1 MKLSKTLALISIPI
15 LLISIAGL
23 ASAGNRVFFYEH
35 KAAHKIDAD
44 YSTFKEELE
53 KEGYNILRAEVPLS
67 KTVIE
72 DYNPDL
78 IIIPGLSSQLDANE
92 LNAIANFVM
101 KDGKGLFIIG
111 GGQYVNQLLPFGV
124 VVDDVELEDSTDP
137 IVDAGTRQPGTNKNE
152 FVVKAPFSRDDSTVK
167 TLLYKVYEVGFFGGN
182 GIYVSGDSVKPIL
195 TGDWDTS
202 TSTGSFPPGSKP
214 NVAISSR
221 VGKGLVFF
229 ISDDDV
235 LDDTHLDTAMYKYD
249 NLQLGMNVVEWLSIP
264 SDLPD
269 EISVDDLRI
278 MMGELKLDRDELN
291 ETLAETEAERER
303 LSGQNRGL
311 VVQLEETEE
320 EIEKIKGTYFLGQW
334 SVTYS
339 TIVVLVIMLILVSAQ
354 RALARKGKKVVEED
368 VGELGY
374 EFEEGG
380 EEGDLEFGE
389 EIAPPEGEEELDL
402 GEEVPLPEE
411 EAGEPVPEEAVPNE
425 EDTKKKGKKE

>member
-1 MKLSKTLALISIPI
+1 MTLSRTLTLISIPI

-23 ASAGNRVFFYEH
+23 ASAGNRVFFYED
-35 KAAHKIDAD
+35 KAKYTIDSG
-44 YSTFKEELE
+44 YSMFKEELE

-72 DYNPDL
+72 DYDPDV
-78 IIIPGLSSQLDANE
+78 IVIPGLTGQLDSNE
-92 LNAIANFVM
+92 LSAIANFVM
-101 KDGKGLFIIG
+101 RDGGGLFIIG
-111 GGQYVNQLLPFGV
+111 GGEYVNQLLPFGV

-137 IVDAGTRQPGTNKNE
+137 VVDAGTRQPGTNKND

-182 GIYVSGDSVKPIL
+182 GIYVSGDSVKPVL

-229 ISDDDV
+229 ISDDEIM
-235 LDDTHLDTAMYKYD
+235 DDTHLNTAVYKYD

-269 EISVDDLRI
+269 EISIEDLRI
-278 MMGELKLDRDELN
+278 MMGELKLDRDKLN
-291 ETLAETEAERER
+291 ETLAEAESEREQ
-303 LSGQNRGL
+303 LSSQNRGL
-311 VVQLEETEE
+311 VAQLDETEE
-320 EIEKIKGTYFLGQW
+320 EIEEIKGAYFLEQW

-354 RALARKGKKVVEED
+354 RALARKSKKVADED

-374 EFEEGG
+374 EFEEEGG
-380 EEGDLEFGE
+380 EEELEFGE
-389 EIAPPEGEEELDL
+389 EIGPPGTEEELDL
-402 GEEVPLPEE
+402 GEEAPLPEE
-411 EAGEPVPEEAVPNE
+411 PVPKE
-425 EDTKKKGKKE
+425 KGKKK

>member
-1 MKLSKTLALISIPI
+1 MELSKILSLISIPI

-23 ASAGNRVFFYEH
+23 ASAGNRVFFYEDKVSH
-35 KAAHKIDAD
+35 RIDTS
-44 YSTFKEELE
+44 YSMFKEELE

-72 DYNPDL
+72 DYNPDV
-78 IIIPGLSSQLDANE
+78 IIIPGLSSQLDSNE

-101 KDGKGLFIIG
+101 KDGKGLFIVG
-111 GGQYVNQLLPFGV
+111 GGQHVNQLLPFGV
-124 VVDDVELEDSTDP
+124 VVDDVVLEDSTDP

-167 TLLYKVYEVGFFGGN
+167 TLLYKVYEIGFFGGN

-221 VGKGLVFF
+221 VGKGLIFF
-229 ISDDDV
+229 ISDDEI

-269 EISVDDLRI
+269 EISIEDLRI
-278 MMGELKLDRDELN
+278 MMGELKLDRDKLN
-291 ETLAETEAERER
+291 ETLAETESEREQ
-303 LSGQNRGL
+303 LSSQNRGL
-311 VVQLEETEE
+311 VVQLDETEE
-320 EIEKIKGTYFLGQW
+320 EIEKIKDAYFLEQW

-339 TIVVLVIMLILVSAQ
+339 TIVILVIMLILVSAQ
-354 RALARKGKKVVEED
+354 RALARRGKKVVEGE

-374 EFEEGG
+374 EFEEEGG
-380 EEGDLEFGE
+380 EEELEFGE
-389 EIAPPEGEEELDL
+389 EIGPPGAEEELDL
-402 GEEVPLPEE
+402 GEEAPLPEE
-411 EAGEPVPEEAVPNE
+411 VGEAVPEEE
-425 EDTKKKGKKE
+425 GKKK

>member
-1 MKLSKTLALISIPI
+1 MTLSRTLTLISIPI

-23 ASAGNRVFFYEH
+23 ASAGNRVFFYEDKVSH
-35 KAAHKIDAD
+35 RIDTS
-44 YSTFKEELE
+44 YSMFKEELE

-72 DYNPDL
+72 DYNPDV
-78 IIIPGLSSQLDANE
+78 IIIPGLSSQLDSNE

-101 KDGKGLFIIG
+101 KDGKGLFIVG
-111 GGQYVNQLLPFGV
+111 GGQHVNQLLPFGV
-124 VVDDVELEDSTDP
+124 VVDDVVLEDSTDP

-167 TLLYKVYEVGFFGGN
+167 TLLYKVYEIGFFGGN

-221 VGKGLVFF
+221 VGKGLIFF
-229 ISDDDV
+229 ISDDEI

-269 EISVDDLRI
+269 EISIEDLRI
-278 MMGELKLDRDELN
+278 MMGELKLDRDKLN
-291 ETLAETEAERER
+291 ETLAEAESERER
-303 LSGQNRGL
+303 LNSQNRGL
-311 VVQLEETEE
+311 VAQLDETEE
-320 EIEKIKGTYFLGQW
+320 EFERINNAYFLEQW

-339 TIVVLVIMLILVSAQ
+339 TIVILVIMLILVSAQ
-354 RALARKGKKVVEED
+354 RALARKSKKVVEED

-374 EFEEGG
+374 EFEEEGG
-380 EEGDLEFGE
+380 EEELEFGE
-389 EIAPPEGEEELDL
+389 EVGTPEAEEELDL
-402 GEEVPLPEE
+402 GEEAPLPEE
-411 EAGEPVPEEAVPNE
+411 AAPEE
-425 EDTKKKGKKE
+425 KGKKK